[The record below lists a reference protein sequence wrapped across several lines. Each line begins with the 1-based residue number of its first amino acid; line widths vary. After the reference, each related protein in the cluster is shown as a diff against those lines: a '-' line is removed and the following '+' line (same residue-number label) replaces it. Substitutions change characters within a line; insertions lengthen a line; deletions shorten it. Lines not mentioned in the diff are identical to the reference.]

1 MSRWGALRPAE
12 RIAALGAALAA
23 GSLLFPWYGIE
34 LELFNGFSQTG
45 LEAFNFAHAALLLTA
60 AAALVLIWLCAGG
73 YVPPRPI
80 TEGVL
85 LIAAG
90 AWIGILVAFLAI
102 DRPEEIAGLRPGSP
116 ELRRVRGAGRSRGPR
131 ARRGAAARCSITGGA
146 EEPWFRPPPAGNL
159 LKCRQ
164 AARVG
169 KPPNGARSLTAD

>member
-102 DRPEEIAGLRPGSP
+102 DRPEEIAGFD
-116 ELRRVRGAGRSRGPR
+116 RVRLRYGAFVALG
-131 ARRGAAARCSITGGA
+131 GAAALALGGV
-146 EEPWFRPPPAGNL
+146 RLRL
-159 LKCRQ
+159 L
-164 AARVG
+164 
-169 KPPNGARSLTAD
+169 RSGGGEKVV